1 MTLPNPNP
9 NANPNASADALGLPF
24 PEAETLRFLER
35 VLPAAPARLLEVG
48 FGDGRIA
55 AALAAR
61 GYGVTALDE
70 VSAPAPGVAREG
82 VAWIASD
89 FLFFEGAPDA
99 APFDAILFT
108 RSLHHIAPLDRAL
121 DHAASLLAPGG
132 LLVAEEF
139 AVERVNHPTA
149 RWWYDLEAVLVAGS
163 VLSPP
168 DPALAAIRNPLGRWR
183 QEHAADPP
191 LATGHAM
198 LAGVRERFE
207 TGPAEEAPYLYREVA
222 ARATAAPGTADR
234 VVRQVHEIEER
245 LIRERD
251 IAAAGLRIV
260 GTRPA

>member
-1 MTLPNPNP
+1 MTPPTPNSNPNP
-9 NANPNASADALGLPF
+9 HPLPL
-24 PEAETLRFLER
+24 PESETLRFLER
-35 VLPAAPARLLEVG
+35 VLPPAPARLLEVG
-48 FGDGRIA
+48 CGDGRIA
-55 AALAAR
+55 AALAAL

-70 VSAPAPGVAREG
+70 IPAPAPGVAREG

-89 FLFFEGAPDA
+89 FLFFGGAPDG
-99 APFDAILFT
+99 APFDVILFS

-149 RWWYDLEAVLVAGS
+149 RWWYDLEAVLVAAS
-163 VLSPP
+163 ILPPP
-168 DPALAAIRNPLGRWR
+168 DPTLAAVRNPLGRWR

-207 TGPAEEAPYLYREVA
+207 TGPAEEAPYLYRAVA
-222 ARATAAPGTADR
+222 ARATAVPGVADR

-260 GTRPA
+260 GTRSA

>member
-1 MTLPNPNP
+1 MTTPNPNP
-9 NANPNASADALGLPF
+9 NPNPLPL

-48 FGDGRIA
+48 CGDGWIA
-55 AALAAR
+55 AALAAL
-61 GYGVTALDE
+61 GYEVTALDE
-70 VSAPAPGVAREG
+70 APAPAPGVAPEG

-89 FLFFEGAPDA
+89 FLFFEGAPDG
-99 APFDAILFT
+99 APFDVILFS

-149 RWWYDLEAVLVAGS
+149 RWWYDLEAVLVAAS
-163 VLSPP
+163 ILSPP
-168 DPALAAIRNPLGRWR
+168 DPVLAAVRNPLGRWR

-207 TGPAEEAPYLYREVA
+207 TGPAEEAPYLYRAVA
-222 ARATAAPGTADR
+222 ARAAPDHDPGVADR
-234 VVRQVHEIEER
+234 VVRQVHEVEER